1 MVITI
6 VGHVATVSL
15 GVKINGYA
23 AICARLGARWT
34 CRNRHQGKGPP
45 ERAHAGLG
53 STKPRYIVYPIHPV
67 TRRLL
72 WCCAARRARGDSS
85 ALPGLDG
92 RSSDS
97 SAVASAAARGV
108 SAAAGM
114 GGGSSLGYAVGVPSR
129 YQLAWLST
137 GRFSATKE
145 PRVVP
150 DGLRMLILRKAEEG
164 RRASASAD
172 MGAPLSAESA

>member
-53 STKPRYIVYPIHPV
+53 STKPRYNVYPRNWGSFV
-67 TRRLL
+67 WNDEERLEYTL
-72 WCCAARRARGDSS
+72 SPYLFPWLAA
-85 ALPGLDG
+85 
-92 RSSDS
+92 
-97 SAVASAAARGV
+97 
-108 SAAAGM
+108 
-114 GGGSSLGYAVGVPSR
+114 
-129 YQLAWLST
+129 
-137 GRFSATKE
+137 
-145 PRVVP
+145 
-150 DGLRMLILRKAEEG
+150 
-164 RRASASAD
+164 
-172 MGAPLSAESA
+172 